1 MDIILY
7 IYIFIIGVAIGL
19 IIGLILWLKQLSD
32 DMTKFNIE
40 IDKLQGKLDALKE
53 QTDKYDSK

>member
-7 IYIFIIGVAIGL
+7 IDIFIIGVAIGL

-40 IDKLQGKLDALKE
+40 IAKLQGKLDALKE
-53 QTDKYDSK
+53 HTDGNDD